1 MDESEWNNV
10 ESEQEELVRIENEAM
25 KNEKRNRDVRET
37 FERSDEA
44 LFWDYHYSAR
54 AFITDINSKAWFKKR
69 YNVNTIFMSFMMKRL
84 RVYGGDFERF
94 ARSMVIA
101 YNSFYNKNPK
111 FSHERLPGEMGFPCK
126 INTLTKDE
134 SKAVRFFLYVSLK
147 YGYTFTN
154 KIYPRQIQGQII
166 DVAKGT
172 GGVPSVCDIKGK
184 QFIKYDGDSLDDVRF
199 NYMDK
204 RGRSFFEN
212 ESTDKLYLYIDCDA
226 WGSSNNIEN
235 ISASISAWKKKINL
249 NYFAKSYRSSI
260 QVIVNGDAIH
270 SEKSSR
276 DFAKKL
282 VKKISDAV
290 TSYSAWVSGV
300 TLVRSSQWADIL
312 KRVYVPRHEQL
323 PNGARAVGLWLW
335 DLVHFNQI
343 YQAEAI
349 RRILDAPF
357 PHCRQGASE
366 IALQKDYALAARCIK
381 KRAVL
386 KLTDRS

>member
-25 KNEKRNRDVRET
+25 KNGKRNRDVRET
-37 FERSDEA
+37 FECADEA

-54 AFITDINSKAWFKKR
+54 AFIMDINSKAWFKKR
-69 YNVNTIFMSFMMKRL
+69 YNVNAIFMSFMMKRL
-84 RVYGGDFERF
+84 WVYGGDFERF

-101 YNSFYNKNPK
+101 YNGYYNKNPQ
-111 FSHERLPGEMGFPCK
+111 FSYERLSGEVGIPCK

-147 YGYTFTN
+147 YGYTFTR
-154 KIYPRQIQGQII
+154 KIYPHQIQKQII
-166 DVAKGT
+166 DVVKGT
-172 GGVPSVCDIKGK
+172 GGVVDLCGIKEK
-184 QFIKYDGDSLDDVRF
+184 QFIKYDEERWDDVRY

-204 RGRSFFEN
+204 HGRSFFEN

-226 WGSSNNIEN
+226 WGSSKNIEN

-249 NYFAKSYRSSI
+249 NYYAKSDRSSI
-260 QVIVNGDAIH
+260 QVVVNGDAIH

-300 TLVRSSQWADIL
+300 TLVGSSQSADIL

-357 PHCRQGASE
+357 DHCRKTADE
-366 IALQKDYALAARCIK
+366 RALRRDYALAAKCIK
-381 KRAVL
+381 QRAVL
-386 KLTDRS
+386 KYTS